1 MKNLVKDARLERQ
14 LSQTELAKL
23 SGVSRATIIAL
34 ETNKCKEYKVETLRK
49 IAKALKKAV
58 TEIFFLD

>member
-1 MKNLVKDARLERQ
+1 MKNLVKEARLERQ

-34 ETNKCKEYKVETLRK
+34 EANKCKEYKVETLRK
-49 IAKALKKAV
+49 ISKALKKAV